1 MSEHRVTI
9 NWQRGG
15 ADFDYKSYSRDHTWR
30 FAGGREIAASAAEAY
45 LGNPALVDPEAAFVA
60 SLGSCH
66 MLTFLAVA
74 AHRGLTVDAYE
85 DDAVGFLEKNDKGK
99 LAVTRVVLRP
109 RIVFGGEA
117 PAPAVVD
124 QMHDKAHREC
134 FIANSVLTEVE
145 VERRSEE

>member
-1 MSEHRVTI
+1 
-9 NWQRGG
+9 
-15 ADFDYKSYSRDHTWR
+15 
-30 FAGGREIAASAAEAY
+30 
-45 LGNPALVDPEAAFVA
+45 
-60 SLGSCH
+60 

-74 AHRGLTVDAYE
+74 AQRGLTVDAYE
-85 DDAVGFLEKNDKGK
+85 DDAVGYLEKNDKGK

-117 PAPAVVD
+117 PAPAFVD

-145 VERRSEE
+145 VEGRD

>member
-9 NWQRGG
+9 NWQRGT
-15 ADFDYKSYSRDHTWR
+15 ADFDYTSYSRDHTWR
-30 FAGGREIAASAAEAY
+30 FAGGREVAASAAEAY
-45 LGNPALVDPEAAFVA
+45 RGNPALVDPEAAFVA

-74 AHRGLTVDAYE
+74 AQRGLTVDAYE
-85 DDAVGFLEKNDKGK
+85 DDAVGYLEKNDKGK

-134 FIANSVLTEVE
+134 FIANSVLTEVQ
-145 VERRSEE
+145 VERRSDE